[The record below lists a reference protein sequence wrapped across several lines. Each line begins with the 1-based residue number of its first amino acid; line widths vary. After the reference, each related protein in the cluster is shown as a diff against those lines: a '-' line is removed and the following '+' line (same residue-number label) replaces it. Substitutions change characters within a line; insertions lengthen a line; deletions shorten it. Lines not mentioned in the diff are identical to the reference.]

1 MPVLARVVPVGKH
14 VQPIGMGHTTPLGRA
29 VSLAGAVRIAHKGRL
44 EPRQATH
51 KRVRTKGS
59 RALVLL
65 FEGGGGRAAL
75 PPRLGAR

>member
-1 MPVLARVVPVGKH
+1 MPVLARVVPIGKH

-29 VSLAGAVRIAHKGRL
+29 VSLTGAVRIAHKGRL